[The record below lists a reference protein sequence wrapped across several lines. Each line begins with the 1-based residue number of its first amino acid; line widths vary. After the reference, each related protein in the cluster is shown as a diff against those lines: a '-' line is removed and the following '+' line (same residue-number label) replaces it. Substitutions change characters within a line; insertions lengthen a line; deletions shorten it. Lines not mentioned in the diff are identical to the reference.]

1 MNNKKRKMKTV
12 LTFQQN
18 QVLKQQNQV
27 LKKTK

>member
-1 MNNKKRKMKTV
+1 MNKKKRKMKTV